1 MIIPKLILFNT
12 NHDNN
17 INSIINS
24 PIINSNRSSTYSL
37 NMTQSPPKNNNNIIG
52 INNNYNY
59 STGVFYNWG
68 EKFPNKPPTFN
79 STIPNI
85 CYLSNG
91 FSHTIA
97 LTETGDLYA
106 WGDNRSHQ
114 LGVNNNTLNNSNSN
128 SNNNNNSN
136 NTLNNSNNNIQH
148 PPLKSSSG
156 SPPQAFRESQIPIHI
171 NSFGELKVKAISCG
185 GCFSAAILE
194 NGLLYT
200 WGILNEGSK
209 YTETPTKVDLLK
221 GVSSVSVGIN
231 HVAVVAETN
240 TPEKKAVYTWG
251 TNKKGQ
257 LGVVGDSITNAP
269 RKVTLGAKALSVVC
283 GDEFTAS
290 IVEGNEVFV
299 WGSNK
304 ARQICNNSD
313 EIISIPVKPF
323 LGRDIVELAC
333 SRSFIAARSGAGNV
347 LVWGN
352 NEHVCR
358 VGENDKWLTFPNK
371 IKQIAAGLNH
381 ILALSEKGELYS
393 MGNGDDGQL
402 AHNKDKKVPLYQA
415 ASVYTLEGRNVLSVY
430 AWNRCSGAIVEPGN
444 FKVEISET
452 MRRPENA
459 NTCAPLFVRK
469 LVNYMRGDN
478 SRVEGLFRLP
488 GSIAREDELERR
500 LDSNE
505 QFTLNRFEPFDA
517 ADILKRYFKTLPE
530 PLFLETLCNKYEK
543 EILNNSDQNQ
553 RDNMILE
560 WIGKLPREN
569 RELLIY
575 ILSFLE
581 EIAYSQ
587 TKHLRNTAMAEKNLA
602 LVFAPNLL
610 TRGVIGNDDIIEDM
624 LKLLPTIIR
633 QYPETESM
641 IIIDQAKECLRGSA
655 GSRVAYIIDH
665 WTRIIKERETAK
677 IALFEPKVISS
688 IINSLVDGILESK
701 GGNTGGNLSKSNSI
715 NNSPLLSNSNSNLS
729 NLINGTTSPLN
740 GNNCNNNNNNNSSP
754 ISSPI
759 QRMLG
764 GANSGS
770 FSLNSTPLVGSMNR
784 SASISS
790 SSPILYSMSSPSLSL
805 SSSTSS
811 MNLLEQNRLYEQV
824 FSLIQSPLIPV
835 KSFIK
840 VLTSIYELLPN
851 NNNNNNNSNNNNNDL
866 FIKLMLTNRSVK
878 TIQDNLSEKMIE
890 VQNQMK
896 DIVNL
901 STFKERIESI
911 NQKVEIIIN
920 DILFINGSQ
929 EYWKKTLPSIQLYA
943 NQIQAYFKWWMEML
957 EKCNNECEEKLY
969 RWKKDYDKLESE
981 RNKLEKQLNN
991 ILSITQT
998 QVDESVALKKEF
1010 DHFCLCNQIE
1020 QVNRK
1025 LEYTDQQVQRFAN
1038 DKQQHQFKVDQFK
1051 PHLSIVTEFVHIAQS
1066 SITGYLD
1073 HLVVQKE
1080 YSNTLFPQFY
1090 NQYIELV
1097 FTYQHDLKNEY
1108 PTPTQFTKDLATSIS
1123 NQHHLL
1129 FVENVNQSKY
1139 QISLELETKFN
1150 SVKKLVL
1157 NYLINSK

>member
-1 MIIPKLILFNT
+1 MIIPKLILYNSSGST
-12 NHDNN
+12 N
-17 INSIINS
+17 NS
-24 PIINSNRSSTYSL
+24 PIINSNRSSSSSTPNTTLFL
-37 NMTQSPPKNNNNIIG
+37 NMAQATPKNNNSNNNNIING
-52 INNNYNY
+52 VNTNY

-68 EKFPNKPPTFN
+68 EKFPGKPPTFN
-79 STIPNI
+79 SSIPNI

-91 FSHTIA
+91 FSHTLA
-97 LTETGDLYA
+97 LTESGEVYA

-114 LGVNNNTLNNSNSN
+114 LGVNNNTLSNS
-128 SNNNNNSN
+128 SNNNNSTLNSSN
-136 NTLNNSNNNIQH
+136 NTIH

-156 SPPQAFRESQIPIHI
+156 SPPQAFRESQTPILI
-171 NSFGELKVKAISCG
+171 NPIAGDLKVRAISCG

-221 GVSSVSVGIN
+221 GVTSVSVGIN

-299 WGSNK
+299 WGNNK
-304 ARQICNNSD
+304 GRQIANNSD

-323 LGRDIVELAC
+323 LGKDIVELAC
-333 SRSFIAARSGAGNV
+333 SRSFIAARSSAGNV

-358 VGENDKWLTFPNK
+358 VGENDKWITFPNK

-393 MGNGDDGQL
+393 MGNNDDGQL
-402 AHNKDKKVPLYQA
+402 AHKEKKSTLYQPAPVA
-415 ASVYTLEGRNVLSVY
+415 ALEGRNVLSVY
-430 AWNRCSGAIVEPGN
+430 AWNRCSGALVEPGN

-459 NTCAPLFVRK
+459 NTCAPLFIRK

-505 QFTLNRFEPFDA
+505 NFTLNRFEPFDA

-530 PLFLETLCNKYEK
+530 PLFLESLCNKYER

-553 RDNMILE
+553 RDHMILE
-560 WIGKLPREN
+560 WIAKLPKEN

-575 ILSFLE
+575 LLAFLE

-633 QYPETESM
+633 QYPETEPM
-641 IIIDQAKECLRGSA
+641 IIIDQAKECLRGTS

-665 WTRIIKERETAK
+665 WTRIIKERDTAK
-677 IALFEPKVISS
+677 SSLFEPSVISA
-688 IINSLVDGILESK
+688 IINSLVDGILELK
-701 GGNTGGNLSKSNSI
+701 GNSPRSIGG
-715 NNSPLLSNSNSNLS
+715 SPLLSTSSSNLALNNSNNSNGS
-729 NLINGTTSPLN
+729 TTN
-740 GNNCNNNNNNNSSP
+740 SP

-764 GANSGS
+764 GGGS
-770 FSLNSTPLVGSMNR
+770 FSLNSTPVVASINR
-784 SASISS
+784 SSS
-790 SSPILYSMSSPSLSL
+790 VSGNSPVLYSTLSSPSLSL
-805 SSSTSS
+805 SSSSSS

-824 FSLIQSPLIPV
+824 FTLIQSPLIPV

-840 VLTSIYELLPN
+840 VLTSIYELS
-851 NNNNNNNSNNNNNDL
+851 NSNNDL
-866 FIKLMLTNRSVK
+866 FIKLMLTNKSVR
-878 TIQDNLSEKMIE
+878 TVQDNLSERMAD

-896 DIVNL
+896 EIVNL
-901 STFKERIESI
+901 SSFKERIESI
-911 NQKVEIIIN
+911 NSKVEAIIS
-920 DILFINGSQ
+920 DILYISDSQ
-929 EYWKKTLPSIQLYA
+929 EYWKKTLPSIQLYS
-943 NQIQAYFKWWMEML
+943 NQIQSYFKWWMEML
-957 EKCNNECEEKLY
+957 DKCNNESEEKLY
-969 RWKKDYDKLESE
+969 RWKKDFDKLESE
-981 RNKLEKQLNN
+981 KNKLEKQLNN

-1010 DHFCLCNQIE
+1010 DQWCLRNQID
-1020 QVNRK
+1020 QVQKK
-1025 LEYTDQQVQRFAN
+1025 LEYTDQQVQKFNA
-1038 DKQQHQFKVDQFK
+1038 DKQYHQLKVDQFK
-1051 PHLSIVTEFVHIAQS
+1051 PHLNIVTEFVQITQT

-1073 HLVVQKE
+1073 HLSTQKDI
-1080 YSNTLFPQFY
+1080 SNTSFPSFY
-1090 NQYIELV
+1090 NQYIELI
-1097 FTYQHDLKNEY
+1097 FTYQHDLKQES
-1108 PTPTQFTKDLATSIS
+1108 PTPTLFTKDLANSIS
-1123 NQHHLL
+1123 NQHQLL

-1139 QISLELETKFN
+1139 QISLELEIKFN

-1157 NYLINSK
+1157 NYLVNSK